1 MSHIK
6 SIGTALPENVVSQE
20 EVLNVLAEAR
30 GSALPPRLKQIL
42 GNSGIES
49 RYLARPAEYYL
60 RPRSWKERADI
71 YAQVGMELAQEAAHK
86 ALESASLTPA
96 DIDAIVFIS
105 TTGTVTPSIPSA
117 LIAKMGFRQ
126 NVQTMP
132 VFGYGCAG
140 GLLGL
145 RLADQIAD
153 AKRSGA
159 KAADNSGQNVLLI
172 SLELCSLSYD
182 YSQFDKKNMIA
193 TALFAD
199 GCAAAVLSGKGADA
213 GLPTFRAFDQKTWPD
228 TRDMMGWDIGE
239 TGFDLVLARDIP
251 AFVAKDFAPF
261 CDVFLSE
268 QGLSRADMGQPAC
281 HPGGGR
287 VVDALDNYF
296 GAEVGGIDAT
306 REVLKHHGNMSSPTI
321 LFVLKHI
328 LDGNPPKK
336 PIVMTALGPG
346 FTAAVGILNIGTSY
360 HA

>member
-6 SIGTALPENVVSQE
+6 SISTALPENIVSQE

-30 GSALPPRLKQIL
+30 GSALPPRLKTIL
-42 GNSGIES
+42 GNSGIKQ
-49 RYLARPAEYYL
+49 RYLARPAHYYL
-60 RPRSWKERADI
+60 TARSWTDRAQI
-71 YAQVGMELAQEAAHK
+71 YGEVAMQLAEEAALR
-86 ALESASLTPA
+86 AMVEASLFVT
-96 DIDAIVFIS
+96 DIDAIIFVS

-126 NVQTMP
+126 NVQTIP

-140 GLLGL
+140 GLLGM

-153 AKRSGA
+153 AR
-159 KAADNSGQNVLLI
+159 AADNSQGQNVLLI

-199 GCAAAVLSGKGADA
+199 GCAAAIISGKSGGVA
-213 GLPTFRAFDQKTWPD
+213 GRPTFRSFDQKTWPN
-228 TRDMMGWDIGE
+228 TRDMMGWDIGD

-251 AFVAKDFAPF
+251 AFVANDFAPF
-261 CDVFLSE
+261 CDTFLAA
-268 QGLSRADMGQPAC
+268 QGLDRADMGQPAC

-287 VVDALDNYF
+287 VVDALDDYF
-296 GAEVGGIDAT
+296 GDQVGAIAAT
-306 REVLKHHGNMSSPTI
+306 RSVLQAHGNMSSPTI

-328 LDGNPPKK
+328 LDGNPPEK

-346 FTAAVGILNIGTSY
+346 FTAAVGILDPQGS
-360 HA
+360 